1 MFTQSLAAVAGLG
14 ILFSGRFGI
23 KLKPKHFRPDFS
35 FYKRAFLLGLPASI
49 EQTTRGFGLT
59 VMTFLVA
66 SFGTVTIAAYGI
78 GFNVLSFV
86 IIPAMGLSMATSAL
100 VGQNIGAGN
109 IARATEI
116 ATLSAT
122 ISFTSLTVMGGIV
135 YVGAAPIVRFFVPSD
150 ANVLAAGGV
159 FPPNRRPLVRLHRP
173 SACADRCLPGIGQ
186 HAGHHGARPRLTV
199 GAAIP
204 NRVRSI
210 VSYRPWQPWDLV
222 GVFLRRTS

>member
-1 MFTQSLAAVAGLG
+1 
-14 ILFSGRFGI
+14 
-23 KLKPKHFRPDFS
+23 
-35 FYKRAFLLGLPASI
+35 
-49 EQTTRGFGLT
+49 
-59 VMTFLVA
+59 MTFLVA

-150 ANVLAAGGV
+150 ANVLAAGASFLQIVGPSFGFIGLQLALTGV
-159 FPPNRRPLVRLHRP
+159 FRASGNMLATMVLALVSQWVLQFPIAYVLSFHTDLGSR
-173 SACADRCLPGIGQ
+173 GIWWAFPASNVVTAAITVAWFLKGDWK
-186 HAGHHGARPRLTV
+186 RTRLT
-199 GAAIP
+199 AEE
-204 NRVRSI
+204 RVAKG
-210 VSYRPWQPWDLV
+210 VSEEILIEE
-222 GVFLRRTS
+222 GMH